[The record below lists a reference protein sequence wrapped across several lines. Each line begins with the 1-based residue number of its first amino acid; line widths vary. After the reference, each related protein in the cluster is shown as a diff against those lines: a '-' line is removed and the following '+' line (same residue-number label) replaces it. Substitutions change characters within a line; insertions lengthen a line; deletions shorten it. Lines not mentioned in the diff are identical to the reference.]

1 MLADK
6 FIDKWNCAPRT
17 GMARSVNTLTC
28 KYKFKTQGPPLIN
41 LVTLFAFWKRKE
53 TPSAPERERIIPL
66 PSIPEVSI
74 QSSSSTSEEAVNH
87 ARETLKVLKLEKQ
100 ILGTALTTIYES
112 HSKGLINETERDRLL
127 EKYKVDLTSLEKSIE
142 ENQRVVDLFDLE
154 VARGQL
160 VQDFKARLEEIDVQ
174 VKTLK
179 SGGSINR
186 SQMSAQAQEKKG
198 NPGTDEDK
206 KGKEQPK
213 KRPSETEQEQI
224 SDSEK
229 RIEQIRAEIL
239 QAMDRLEQIESEG

>member
-1 MLADK
+1 
-6 FIDKWNCAPRT
+6 
-17 GMARSVNTLTC
+17 
-28 KYKFKTQGPPLIN
+28 

-53 TPSAPERERIIPL
+53 THSAPERERIIPL
-66 PSIPEVSI
+66 PSIPDVSI

-154 VARGQL
+154 AARGQL
-160 VQDFKARLEEIDVQ
+160 VQDFKVRLEEIDAQ

-186 SQMSAQAQEKKG
+186 SQTAGQAQEKKG
-198 NPGTDEDK
+198 NPGGNDDK
-206 KGKEQPK
+206 TSQGGKEQPK
-213 KRPSETEQEQI
+213 KRSSETEQQQI